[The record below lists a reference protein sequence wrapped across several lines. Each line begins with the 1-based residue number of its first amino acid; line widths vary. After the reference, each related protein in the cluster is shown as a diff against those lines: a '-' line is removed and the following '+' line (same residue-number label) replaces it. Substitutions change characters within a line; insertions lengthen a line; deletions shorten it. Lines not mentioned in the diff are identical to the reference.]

1 MNKKLF
7 TKTLGLL
14 VACGAVATFGN
25 SALAAPPGSA
35 TAGDNMSFS
44 YTVGFECSVDVP
56 STFTTA
62 GGAVGTND
70 LPYTANFTTG
80 GANGDIDNGI
90 NPALEDRWTSLTAN
104 DTTTFDCNSDTVDLS
119 VVMNNVTAPAF
130 TNAQNIDLIAAGG
143 TIGVDHKVSIGL
155 NGNAAAAPLLN
166 ISAVTDGAT
175 VVSAAGNGLNLP
187 TNLDADLV
195 VNLTSAFVLIG
206 GAEELG
212 AGTYAADF
220 TATVTAN

>member
-14 VACGAVATFGN
+14 VACGAVGTFGN
-25 SALAAPPGSA
+25 SALAAPPGTPIA
-35 TAGDNMSFS
+35 NDAMSFS
-44 YTVGFECSVDVP
+44 YSVPFECSVDVP

-62 GGAVGTND
+62 GGVVGTND
-70 LPYTANFTTG
+70 LAYTPAFTNG
-80 GANGDIDNGI
+80 GATGDINNSG
-90 NPALEDRWTSLTAN
+90 PLEDRWTSLTAN

-119 VVMNNVTAPAF
+119 VVMNNVTAPDF
-130 TNAQNIDLIAAGG
+130 TNADSIDLIAGAE
-143 TIGVDHKVSIGL
+143 TIGVDHQVSIGL
-155 NGNAAAAPLLN
+155 NGNVAAGTLLN
-166 ISAVTDGAT
+166 ISAITDGAT

-212 AGTYAADF
+212 AGDYAADF